1 MALHKYSKRIANGI
15 NTHNGCIEGFEMTT
29 KTLAMEGITV
39 IFKETLKEHEV
50 IIVVKYSRNILQA
63 GIVHPTIH
71 IWK

>member
-1 MALHKYSKRIANGI
+1 
-15 NTHNGCIEGFEMTT
+15 MTT

-71 IWK
+71 IWKQLIEQPTSKIVLAIT